1 MSVAIEAAARLAC
14 KRLVAQGKPLV
25 EANVMAEFAVLYV
38 RAYLVAQQLRTQIAS
53 QRAAANRAAAP
64 PIKAESVSIY
74 AEILGQERQGEES
87 SPEPPE
93 LPDTAA
99 LLYAPLAAVPTCK
112 SAGRAA
118 VSIDSWV
125 TRQQANADLD
135 LPAVLRRA

>member
-1 MSVAIEAAARLAC
+1 MSVVIEAAARLAC

-25 EANVMAEFAVLYV
+25 EANVMAEFAALYV
-38 RAYLVAQQLRTQIAS
+38 TACLVAQQLRTQIAS
-53 QRAAANRAAAP
+53 QRAAAP
-64 PIKAESVSIY
+64 PVKAESVSIY

-87 SPEPPE
+87 SQEPPE

-99 LLYAPLAAVPTCK
+99 LLYAPLAAAPTSK

>member
-1 MSVAIEAAARLAC
+1 MSVVIEAAARLAC

-25 EANVMAEFAVLYV
+25 EANVMAEFAALYV
-38 RAYLVAQQLRTQIAS
+38 TACLVAQQLRTQIAS
-53 QRAAANRAAAP
+53 QRAAAP
-64 PIKAESVSIY
+64 PVKAESVSIY

-87 SPEPPE
+87 SQEPPE
-93 LPDTAA
+93 LPDTAT
-99 LLYAPLAAVPTCK
+99 LLYAPLTAAPTCK